1 MGAGFFLI
9 GHILYNL
16 SMLDL
21 WEIKKDHILLNRKLA
36 IILGSA
42 LFLSLSDINLAT
54 TISDKMKE

>member
-1 MGAGFFLI
+1 
-9 GHILYNL
+9 
-16 SMLDL
+16 MLDL